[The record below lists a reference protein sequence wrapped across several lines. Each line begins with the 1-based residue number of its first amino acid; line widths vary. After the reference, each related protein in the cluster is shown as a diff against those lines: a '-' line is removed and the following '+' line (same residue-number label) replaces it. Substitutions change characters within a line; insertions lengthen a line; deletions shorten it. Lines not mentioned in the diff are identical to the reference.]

1 MLAPFLCNLMSAR
14 AVQVGSVV
22 VVALLYYL
30 DHPYPFKSIAVAP
43 LAAQMD
49 SPGP

>member
-1 MLAPFLCNLMSAR
+1 MPAR
-14 AVQVGSVV
+14 AAQVGSLA

-43 LAAQMD
+43 LAAQVD
-49 SPGP
+49 SLGQ